1 MVKKIPVEQT
11 INQCDDLKEFQ
22 KLVKLSDKYSH
33 VEHEHCIPVQR
44 VEGVRVKHTYYDYPK
59 TQRYT
64 YKSYRVFASNELQD
78 GRILKC
84 GGSRGKPEKF
94 ADTPDH
100 CFIYNDDVNG
110 VKVPQNLDKQW
121 YIDLAKRRLKQFGIA
136 AQYRKGGDD
145 GKCSN
150 DKSANVE
157 QIQSIKEKRL

>member
-1 MVKKIPVEQT
+1 MKFAEKLKKAMQELNL
-11 INQCDDLKEFQ
+11 NQRQVVTMTGKS
-22 KLVKLSDKYSH
+22 K
-33 VEHEHCIPVQR
+33 
-44 VEGVRVKHTYYDYPK
+44 GYDYPK

-136 AQYRKGGDD
+136 A
-145 GKCSN
+145 
-150 DKSANVE
+150 
-157 QIQSIKEKRL
+157 

>member
-1 MVKKIPVEQT
+1 MGQ
-11 INQCDDLKEFQ
+11 
-22 KLVKLSDKYSH
+22 
-33 VEHEHCIPVQR
+33 IPVQR

-136 AQYRKGGDD
+136 A
-145 GKCSN
+145 
-150 DKSANVE
+150 
-157 QIQSIKEKRL
+157 